1 MIIVKA
7 SRSCRVKFP
16 PPVKLKV
23 PLMELEKTYDP
34 QRFEPRWAEWWVSS
48 GIFHANP
55 HAPGPRFSLAVPP
68 PNVTGSLHIGH
79 MLDHTVID
87 TATRWHRMR
96 GDNTLF
102 LPGTDHAGIATQML
116 VERSLAEQGLS
127 RRELGREEFVRR
139 VWEWK
144 EKYGNRITSQMKRI
158 GDSCDW
164 SRERFTLNPD
174 LSRAVLEA
182 FVRLYERGLIYR
194 GTYMVNWC
202 PRCSTALSDLE
213 VKHDDTQGHLWHI
226 RYPVNGSSRYL
237 IVATTRPE
245 TMLGDTAVAVNP
257 IDARYQD
264 LAGQTVTLPLM
275 NRPIPVIFDEIAD
288 PQFGTGVV
296 KVTPAHDP
304 NDLEAGKRHNLAQI
318 KVIGE
323 DARMTAEAGP
333 YAGLE
338 RFEARK
344 RIVAD
349 LEKLGL
355 LEKVEPYTLALSKC
369 DRCGS
374 IVEPLI
380 STQWFVKTKPLADK
394 AMAAVN
400 DGRIQFVPDNW
411 NKTFFNWMENI
422 RDWCI
427 SRQLWWGHRIPAWH
441 CFNCKAITVARHSP
455 AACPNCQSGELV
467 QDPDVLDTW
476 FSSSL
481 WPFSTLGWPAETEDL
496 RAYYPTT
503 LMITG
508 FDILFFWVARMMMM
522 GIELTGD
529 VPFRQVHMHGLVR
542 DPERKKMSKTK
553 GNVVDPLDIND
564 KYGTD
569 ACRLWL
575 LMAAAPGT
583 DITYN
588 EDKLQSARQFCNKLW
603 NAARLLLMNM
613 ESAGIEPSLSEP
625 GELEAL
631 EDRWI
636 FSRLGSTAEKV
647 NRDLENHRYHEVA
660 EELWQFFWHDFCDWY
675 LEIKKL
681 RLLAG
686 SGLTNDWSN
695 LLAVFSA
702 YLRLQHPILPFIT
715 EELWHRFG
723 QDTSIALARFPQAAA
738 ADEAAEREMGLLQDM
753 VTAAR
758 KLKADNGVDDKTE
771 LAGVLY
777 CRNGA
782 SAVELPVIERL
793 GKVKLEVR
801 TGAAPAL
808 TGAVRSTTH
817 FDLSLQLP
825 AVDRDALRQRL
836 LKENDKLEKL
846 VINIDRQLESEKFLN
861 GAPAHVIEDVRAKR
875 VEYIAQIEKNRGT
888 LDGL

>member
-1 MIIVKA
+1 
-7 SRSCRVKFP
+7 
-16 PPVKLKV
+16 
-23 PLMELEKTYDP
+23 MELEKAYEP
-34 QRFEPRWAEWWVSS
+34 QRFEPRWAEAWVAS
-48 GIFHANP
+48 GIFHADP
-55 HAPGPRFSLAVPP
+55 KAPGPRFSLVVPP

-116 VERSLAEQGLS
+116 VERSLAAEGVTRKQI
-127 RRELGREEFVRR
+127 GREEFVRR
-139 VWEWK
+139 VWEWR
-144 EKYGNRITSQMKRI
+144 EKYGSRITSQMKRI

-202 PRCSTALSDLE
+202 PRCATALSDLE
-213 VKHDDTQGHLWHI
+213 VKHEDTQGSLWHV
-226 RYPVNGSSRYL
+226 RYPVKDSSRSL
-237 IVATTRPE
+237 VVATTRPE

-257 IDARYQD
+257 KDGRYQD
-264 LAGQTVTLPLM
+264 LAGQTVMLPLM
-275 NRPIPVIFDEIAD
+275 NREIPIIFDEVAD
-288 PQFGTGVV
+288 PEFGTGVV

-304 NDLEAGKRHNLAQI
+304 NDLEAGKRNNLPQI

-323 DARMTAEAGP
+323 DAHMTAEAGP
-333 YAGLE
+333 YAGLD

-344 RIVAD
+344 RVVAD

-355 LEKVEPYTLALSKC
+355 LEKIEPYALAISKC
-369 DRCGS
+369 DRCGT
-374 IVEPLI
+374 IVEPLV
-380 STQWFVKTKPLADK
+380 STQWFVKAKPLADK

-400 DGRIQFVPDNW
+400 EGRIQFVPDNW

-441 CFNCKAITVARHSP
+441 CANCQKITVAREAP
-455 AACPNCQSGELV
+455 TACPDCQSAKLE

-481 WPFSTLGWPAETEDL
+481 WPFSTLGWPDDTEDL
-496 RAYYPTT
+496 RAYYPTS

-575 LMAAAPGT
+575 LRAAAPGT

-588 EDKLQSARQFCNKLW
+588 EDKLASARQFANKLW

-613 ESAGIEPSLSEP
+613 ESAGIEPSLPEP
-625 GELEAL
+625 GQLETL

-636 FSRLGSTAEKV
+636 FSRLSRTAESV
-647 NRDLENHRYHEVA
+647 NRALEQHRYHEVA

-681 RLLAG
+681 RLTPN
-686 SGLTNDWSN
+686 SGLTNDWRN
-695 LLAVFSA
+695 LLGVFGA
-702 YLRLQHPILPFIT
+702 YLRLQHPIMPFIT

-723 QDTSIALARFPQAAA
+723 QTKSIALAVYPQAGPV
-738 ADEAAEREMGLLQDM
+738 DEAAESEMGLLQDM

-758 KLKADNGVDDKTE
+758 KLKADNGLDDKLE

-777 CRNGA
+777 CRNG
-782 SAVELPVIERL
+782 SKSVEWPVVEWL
-793 GKVKLEVR
+793 AKVKLDVR
-801 TGAAPAL
+801 TDAPPAL
-808 TGAVRSTTH
+808 SGAVRSTPE
-817 FDLSLQLP
+817 FDLLLQLP
-825 AVDRDALRQRL
+825 EVDHEVQRQRL
-836 LKENDKLEKL
+836 TKETDKLDKL
-846 VINIDRQLESEKFLN
+846 VLNIDRQLASEKFLS
-861 GAPAHVIEDVRAKR
+861 GAPAHVVESLRAKR
-875 VEYIAQIEKNRGT
+875 AEYVAQIEKNRAA
-888 LDGL
+888 LAQLQ

>member
-1 MIIVKA
+1 
-7 SRSCRVKFP
+7 
-16 PPVKLKV
+16 
-23 PLMELEKTYDP
+23 MELEKAYQP
-34 QRFEPRWAEWWVSS
+34 QRFEPRWAQWWVES
-48 GIFHANP
+48 GIFHADP

-116 VERSLAEQGLS
+116 VERNLAEQGIT
-127 RRELGREEFVRR
+127 RREIGRKEFVRR

-164 SRERFTLNPD
+164 SRERFTLDPD
-174 LSRAVLEA
+174 LSHAVLEA

-213 VKHDDTQGHLWHI
+213 VKHDDVQGNLWHI

-257 IDARYQD
+257 ADPRYQD

-275 NRPIPVIFDEIAD
+275 NRPIPIIFDEIAD
-288 PQFGTGVV
+288 PEFGTGVV

-304 NDLEAGKRHNLAQI
+304 NDLEAGKRHSLAQI

-323 DARMTAEAGP
+323 DARMTAEAGA

-349 LEKLGL
+349 LEAHGL
-355 LEKVEPYTLALSKC
+355 LEKVEPYALALSKC
-369 DRCGS
+369 DRCGT

-400 DGRIQFVPDNW
+400 EGRIQFVPDNW

-441 CFNCKAITVARHSP
+441 CGNCKTITVAREAP
-455 AACPNCQSGELV
+455 AVCPNCQSADLT

-481 WPFSTLGWPAETEDL
+481 WPFSTLGWPADTDDL
-496 RAYYPTT
+496 RAYYPTS

-522 GIELTGD
+522 GLELTGD

-542 DPERKKMSKTK
+542 DPTRQKMSKTK

-588 EDKLQSARQFCNKLW
+588 EDKLNSARQFCNKLW

-613 ESAGIEPSLSEP
+613 ESSGIEPSLPEP
-625 GELEAL
+625 GQLETL

-636 FSRLGSTAEKV
+636 FSRLSRTAEKV
-647 NRDLENHRYHEVA
+647 NRDLEQHRYHEVA
-660 EELWQFFWHDFCDWY
+660 EELWQFFWHDFCDSY
-675 LEIKKL
+675 LEIKKSL
-681 RLLAG
+681 FVPG
-686 SGLTNDWSN
+686 TGLTNEWQN

-715 EELWHRFG
+715 EELWHRLG
-723 QDTSIALARFPQAAA
+723 QTTSIALAAFPQSDAI
-738 ADEAAEREMGLLQDM
+738 DEEAEREMALLLDM
-753 VTAAR
+753 AVGAR
-758 KLKADNGVDDKTE
+758 KLKAD
-771 LAGVLY
+771 
-777 CRNGA
+777 
-782 SAVELPVIERL
+782 
-793 GKVKLEVR
+793 GKVESR
-801 TGAAPAL
+801 TKVSGRY
-808 TGAVRSTTH
+808 RSTTTTQTGVARIVAPLAKVVLEQTTGPLNGAVYSTLE
-817 FDLSLQLP
+817 FELSLDVP
-825 AVDRDALRQRL
+825 EVDREAMRQRL
-836 LKENDKLEKL
+836 LKENDKLHKVVL
-846 VINIDRQLESEKFLN
+846 STNAQLENEKFLSS
-861 GAPAHVIEDVRAKR
+861 APQHIAESLRAKR
-875 VEYIAQIEKNRGT
+875 AEYVAQIKKNSDT
-888 LDGL
+888 LDSL

>member
-1 MIIVKA
+1 
-7 SRSCRVKFP
+7 
-16 PPVKLKV
+16 
-23 PLMELEKTYDP
+23 MELEKAYEP
-34 QRFEPRWAEWWVSS
+34 QRFEPHWAEWWVES
-48 GIFHANP
+48 GIFHADP
-55 HAPGPRFSLAVPP
+55 LAPGPRFSLAVPP

-116 VERSLAEQGLS
+116 VERSLATEGLT
-127 RRELGREEFVRR
+127 RQQLNREEFVRR

-213 VKHDDTQGHLWHI
+213 VKHDDTQGSLWHI
-226 RYPVNGSSRYL
+226 RYPVNGSDRYL

-257 IDARYQD
+257 ADPRYQD

-275 NRPIPVIFDEIAD
+275 NRPIPIIFDEIAD

-323 DARMTAEAGP
+323 DAHMTPDAGP
-333 YAGLE
+333 YAGLD

-349 LEKLGL
+349 LEAQGL
-355 LEKVEPYTLALSKC
+355 LEKVEPYALALSKC
-369 DRCGS
+369 DRCGT

-380 STQWFVKTKPLADK
+380 STQWFVKTKPLAER

-400 DGRIQFVPDNW
+400 EGRIQFVPDNW

-441 CFNCKAITVARHSP
+441 CGKCQKITVAREAP
-455 AACPNCQSGELV
+455 AACPNCQSTDLT

-481 WPFSTLGWPAETEDL
+481 WPFSTLGWPADTDDL
-496 RAYYPTT
+496 RTYYPTS

-542 DPERKKMSKTK
+542 DPYRKKMSKTK

-588 EDKLQSARQFCNKLW
+588 EDKLASARQFANKLW

-613 ESAGIEPSLSEP
+613 ESAGIEPALPEP
-625 GELEAL
+625 GRLETL

-636 FSRLGSTAEKV
+636 FSRLSRTAESV
-647 NRDLENHRYHEVA
+647 NRALEQHRYHEVA

-681 RLLAG
+681 RLSPN
-686 SGLTNDWSN
+686 SGLTNDWKN
-695 LLAVFSA
+695 LLAVFST

-723 QDTSIALARFPQAAA
+723 QSTSIALARYPQAGAID
-738 ADEAAEREMGLLQDM
+738 DEPATMHEMAVLQEII
-753 VTAAR
+753 TAAR
-758 KLKADNGVDDKTE
+758 KLRADRGVDRKKE
-771 LAGVLY
+771 LTGVLY
-777 CRNGA
+777 YRDE
-782 SAVELPVIERL
+782 VETLELHVINRL
-793 GKVKLEVR
+793 ANVNIEVR
-801 TGAAPAL
+801 GGTAPAL
-808 TGAVRSTTH
+808 NGAARSTKQ
-817 FDLSLQLP
+817 FDLILDLPEVDPEGERVRLKKEIAQLQKLI
-825 AVDRDALRQRL
+825 A
-836 LKENDKLEKL
+836 DK
-846 VINIDRQLESEKFLN
+846 DRQLSDEKFRR
-861 GAPAHVIEDVRAKR
+861 GAPEHVWFSLTLKR
-875 VEYIAQIEKNRGT
+875 KEYVAQLEKNRDM
-888 LDGL
+888 LDQL

>member
-1 MIIVKA
+1 
-7 SRSCRVKFP
+7 
-16 PPVKLKV
+16 
-23 PLMELEKTYDP
+23 MELEKTYEP
-34 QRFEPRWAEWWVSS
+34 QRFEPRWAEWWVES
-48 GIFHANP
+48 GIFHADP

-116 VERSLAEQGLS
+116 VERSLAAEGTTRLQ
-127 RRELGREEFVRR
+127 LGREEFVRR
-139 VWEWK
+139 VWQWK

-182 FVRLYERGLIYR
+182 FVLLHERGLIYR

-202 PRCSTALSDLE
+202 PRCATALSDLE
-213 VKHDDTQGHLWHI
+213 VKHEDTQGHLWHI
-226 RYPVNGSSRYL
+226 RYPVNDSSRYL

-257 IDARYQD
+257 ADPRYQD

-275 NRPIPVIFDEIAD
+275 NRPIPIIFDDIAD

-296 KVTPAHDP
+296 KITPAHDP

-333 YAGLE
+333 YAGLD

-349 LEKLGL
+349 LEKQGL
-355 LEKVEPYTLALSKC
+355 LEKVEPYSLALSKC
-369 DRCGS
+369 DRCS
-374 IVEPLI
+374 TIVEPLI
-380 STQWFVKTKPLADK
+380 STQWFVKTKPLAEK

-400 DGRIQFVPDNW
+400 EGRIQFVPDNW

-441 CFNCKAITVARHSP
+441 CANCKKITVAREAP
-455 AACPNCQSGELV
+455 TACHHCQSAELT

-481 WPFSTLGWPAETEDL
+481 WPFSTLGWPADTDDL
-496 RAYYPTT
+496 RAYYPTS

-553 GNVVDPLDIND
+553 GNVVDPLDINE

-575 LMAAAPGT
+575 IRAAAPGT

-588 EDKLQSARQFCNKLW
+588 EDKLASARQFANKLW
-603 NAARLLLMNM
+603 NAARMLLMNM
-613 ESAGIEPSLSEP
+613 ESAGIEPSLPEP
-625 GELEAL
+625 GQLEML

-636 FSRLGSTAEKV
+636 FSRLSRTAESA
-647 NRDLENHRYHEVA
+647 NRALEQHRYHEVA

-681 RLLAG
+681 RLSAN
-686 SGLTNDWSN
+686 SGLTNDWRN
-695 LLAVFSA
+695 LLSVFSA

-723 QDTSIALARFPQAAA
+723 QNTSIALARYPQAGAI
-738 ADEAAEREMGLLQDM
+738 DEAAEHQMGLLQDM

-758 KLKADNGVDDKTE
+758 KLKADNGLDDRLE

-777 CRNGA
+777 CHNG
-782 SAVELPVIERL
+782 SKSVELPVLEFL
-793 GKVKLEVR
+793 AKVKLDMR
-801 TGAAPAL
+801 TDPAPVL
-808 TGAVRSTTH
+808 SGAVRSTPE
-817 FDLSLQLP
+817 FDLLLQLP
-825 AVDRDALRQRL
+825 EVDREVQHQRL
-836 LKENDKLEKL
+836 AKETDKLEKL
-846 VINIDRQLESEKFLN
+846 VVNIDRQLESEKFLN
-861 GAPAHVIEDVRAKR
+861 GAPPHVVEDLRGKRAG
-875 VEYIAQIEKNRGT
+875 YIAQIEKNRVAIAQS
-888 LDGL
+888 

>member
-1 MIIVKA
+1 
-7 SRSCRVKFP
+7 
-16 PPVKLKV
+16 
-23 PLMELEKTYDP
+23 MELEKTYDP
-34 QRFEPRWAEWWVSS
+34 QRFEPRWAEWWVES
-48 GIFHANP
+48 GIFHADP
-55 HAPGPRFSLAVPP
+55 LAPGPRFSLAVPP

-116 VERSLAEQGLS
+116 VERSLAAEGIS
-127 RRELGREEFVRR
+127 RRDIGRDEFVRR

-164 SRERFTLNPD
+164 SRERFTLDPD

-202 PRCSTALSDLE
+202 PRCATALSDLE
-213 VKHDDTQGHLWHI
+213 TKHEDTQGSLWHI
-226 RYPVNGSSRYL
+226 RYPVNNSSRYL

-257 IDARYQD
+257 SDPRYQD

-275 NRPIPVIFDEIAD
+275 NRPIPIIFDEIAD
-288 PQFGTGVV
+288 PKFGTGVV

-304 NDLEAGKRHNLAQI
+304 NDLEAGKRHDLAQI

-323 DARMTAEAGP
+323 DARMTADAGP
-333 YAGLE
+333 YAGLD

-355 LEKVEPYTLALSKC
+355 LEKVEPYALALSKC
-369 DRCGS
+369 DRCGT

-380 STQWFVKTKPLADK
+380 STQWFVKTKPLADQ

-441 CFNCKAITVARHSP
+441 CGNCAKITVAREAP
-455 AACPNCQSGELV
+455 KACPNCQSTGLT

-481 WPFSTLGWPAETEDL
+481 WPFSTLGWPAATEDL
-496 RAYYPTT
+496 RAYYPTS

-588 EDKLQSARQFCNKLW
+588 EDKLQSARQFANKLW

-613 ESAGIEPSLSEP
+613 ESAGIEPSSADLGAEP
-625 GELEAL
+625 GQLETL

-636 FSRLGSTAEKV
+636 FSRLSRAAEKV
-647 NRDLENHRYHEVA
+647 NRDLEQHRYHEVA

-681 RLLAG
+681 RLSAG
-686 SGLTNDWSN
+686 SGLTNDWRN

-723 QDTSIALARFPQAAA
+723 QNTSIALARFPQAGEMN
-738 ADEAAEREMGLLQDM
+738 EAAEREMDLLQDM

-758 KLKADNGVDDKTE
+758 KLKADNGVDDKME

-782 SAVELPVIERL
+782 SNVELPVLERL

-801 TGAAPAL
+801 TGAAPVL
-808 TGAVRSTTH
+808 TGAVRSTQH
-817 FDLSLQLP
+817 FDLALQLP
-825 AVDRDALRQRL
+825 ELDHTALRERL
-836 LKENDKLEKL
+836 QKENEKL
-846 VINIDRQLESEKFLN
+846 DKVIVSTSTQLENEKFLN
-861 GAPAHVIEDVRAKR
+861 SAPPHIVESMRAKLADY
-875 VEYIAQIEKNRGT
+875 VATVQKNRDI

>member
-1 MIIVKA
+1 
-7 SRSCRVKFP
+7 
-16 PPVKLKV
+16 
-23 PLMELEKTYDP
+23 MELEKTYEP
-34 QRFEPRWAEWWVSS
+34 QRFEPRWAEWWVES
-48 GIFHANP
+48 GIFHADP
-55 HAPGPRFSLAVPP
+55 HAPGARFSLAVPP

-116 VERSLAEQGLS
+116 VERSLAAEGTTRQQI
-127 RRELGREEFVRR
+127 GREEFVRR

-182 FVRLYERGLIYR
+182 FVRLYERDLIYR

-202 PRCSTALSDLE
+202 PRCATALSDLE
-213 VKHDDTQGHLWHI
+213 VKHEDTQGNLWHI
-226 RYPVNGSSRYL
+226 RYPVNNSSRYL
-237 IVATTRPE
+237 MVATTRPE

-257 IDARYQD
+257 NDPRYQD

-275 NRPIPVIFDEIAD
+275 NRPIPIIFDEIAD

-296 KVTPAHDP
+296 KITPAHDP
-304 NDLEAGKRHNLAQI
+304 NDLEAGKRHDLAQI

-323 DARMTAEAGP
+323 DAHMTAEAGP
-333 YAGLE
+333 YAGLD

-349 LEKLGL
+349 LEAQGL
-355 LEKVEPYTLALSKC
+355 LEKVEPYALAISKC
-369 DRCGS
+369 DRCS
-374 IVEPLI
+374 TIVEPLI
-380 STQWFVKTKPLADK
+380 STQWFVKTKPLAEK

-400 DGRIQFVPDNW
+400 EGRIQFVPDNW
-411 NKTFFNWMENI
+411 DKTFFNWMENI

-441 CFNCKAITVARHSP
+441 CANCKKITVAREEP
-455 AACPNCQSGELV
+455 KACGNCQSTELT

-481 WPFSTLGWPAETEDL
+481 WPFSTLGWPAETDDL

-508 FDILFFWVARMMMM
+508 SDILFFWVARMMMM

-542 DPERKKMSKTK
+542 DPYRKKMSKTK

-588 EDKLQSARQFCNKLW
+588 EDKLASARQFCNKVW
-603 NAARLLLMNM
+603 NAARMLLMNL
-613 ESAGIEPSLSEP
+613 ETSGIEPTLLEP
-625 GELEAL
+625 GQLETL

-636 FSRLGSTAEKV
+636 FSRLSRTAESV
-647 NRDLENHRYHEVA
+647 NRALEQHRYHEVA

-681 RLLAG
+681 RLSPN
-686 SGLTNDWSN
+686 SGLTNDWRN
-695 LLAVFSA
+695 LLGVFSA

-723 QDTSIALARFPQAAA
+723 RTTSIALAPYPQASKT
-738 ADEAAEREMGLLQDM
+738 DEAAEREMGLLQDM

-758 KLKADNGVDDKTE
+758 KLKADNGLDDKME

-777 CRNGA
+777 CRNG
-782 SAVELPVIERL
+782 SSNVELPVLERL

-801 TGAAPAL
+801 TGTAPVL
-808 TGAVRSTTH
+808 TGAVRSTQH
-817 FDLSLQLP
+817 FDLALQLP
-825 AVDRDALRQRL
+825 EVDRDALRQRL
-836 LKENDKLEKL
+836 LKEDDKLQKL
-846 VINIDRQLESEKFLN
+846 VINIDRQLANEKFLSN
-861 GAPAHVIEDVRAKR
+861 APPQIVEELRSKR
-875 VEYIAQIEKNRGT
+875 TEYLAQIQKNRDT

>member
-1 MIIVKA
+1 MKPA
-7 SRSCRVKFP
+7 SGTISH
-16 PPVKLKV
+16 
-23 PLMELEKTYDP
+23 
-34 QRFEPRWAEWWVSS
+34 RF
-48 GIFHANP
+48 
-55 HAPGPRFSLAVPP
+55 
-68 PNVTGSLHIGH
+68 
-79 MLDHTVID
+79 
-87 TATRWHRMR
+87 
-96 GDNTLF
+96 
-102 LPGTDHAGIATQML
+102 
-116 VERSLAEQGLS
+116 
-127 RRELGREEFVRR
+127 
-139 VWEWK
+139 
-144 EKYGNRITSQMKRI
+144 
-158 GDSCDW
+158 
-164 SRERFTLNPD
+164 
-174 LSRAVLEA
+174 
-182 FVRLYERGLIYR
+182 
-194 GTYMVNWC
+194 
-202 PRCSTALSDLE
+202 
-213 VKHDDTQGHLWHI
+213 
-226 RYPVNGSSRYL
+226 
-237 IVATTRPE
+237 
-245 TMLGDTAVAVNP
+245 
-257 IDARYQD
+257 
-264 LAGQTVTLPLM
+264 
-275 NRPIPVIFDEIAD
+275 
-288 PQFGTGVV
+288 
-296 KVTPAHDP
+296 
-304 NDLEAGKRHNLAQI
+304 

-333 YAGLE
+333 YAGLD

-355 LEKVEPYTLALSKC
+355 LEKVEPYALALSKC
-369 DRCGS
+369 DRCGTV
-374 IVEPLI
+374 VEPLI
-380 STQWFVKTKPLADK
+380 STQWFVKTQPLAEK

-400 DGRIQFVPDNW
+400 DGRIRFIPDNW
-411 NKTFFNWMENI
+411 DKTFFNWMENI

-441 CFNCKAITVARHSP
+441 CGDCKKITVTRDIP
-455 AACPNCQSGELV
+455 RLV
-467 QDPDVLDTW
+467 RRTADRQQIEQDPDVLDTW

-481 WPFSTLGWPAETEDL
+481 WPFSTLGWPAQTDDL

-542 DPERKKMSKTK
+542 DPYRKKMSKTK

-564 KYGTD
+564 RFGTD

-588 EDKLQSARQFCNKLW
+588 EDKLNSARQFCNKLW

-613 ESAGIEPSLSEP
+613 ESAGIEPALSEP
-625 GELEAL
+625 GALETL

-636 FSRLGSTAEKV
+636 FNRLSQTAESV
-647 NRDLENHRYHEVA
+647 NRALEQHRYHEVA

-681 RLLAG
+681 RLSAG
-686 SGLTNDWSN
+686 SGLTNDWRN

-723 QDTSIALARFPQAAA
+723 QNTSIALAPYPQAGAI
-738 ADEAAEREMGLLQDM
+738 DEAAEHEMALLQDM

-758 KLKADNGVDDKTE
+758 KLKADNGLDDKLE

-782 SAVELPVIERL
+782 SNVELPVLERL

-801 TGAAPAL
+801 TGAAPVL
-808 TGAVRSTTH
+808 TGAVRSMPQ
-817 FDLSLQLP
+817 FDLALQLP
-825 AVDRDALRQRL
+825 EVDHEVLRQRL
-836 LKENDKLEKL
+836 AKENDKLQKL

-861 GAPAHVIEDVRAKR
+861 SAPPHIVDSLRAKR
-875 VEYIAQIEKNRGT
+875 ADYLDQIKKNSDT
-888 LDGL
+888 LDQL

>member
-1 MIIVKA
+1 
-7 SRSCRVKFP
+7 
-16 PPVKLKV
+16 
-23 PLMELEKTYDP
+23 MELEKAYEP
-34 QRFEPRWAEWWVSS
+34 QRFEPRWAESWVES
-48 GIFHANP
+48 GIFHADP
-55 HAPGPRFSLAVPP
+55 KTPGPRFSLVVPP

-96 GDNTLF
+96 GDNALF

-116 VERSLAEQGLS
+116 VERSLAAEGLN
-127 RRELGREEFVRR
+127 RRQLGRDEFVRR

-144 EKYGNRITSQMKRI
+144 EKYGSRITSQMKRI

-164 SRERFTLNPD
+164 SRERFTLSPE

-213 VKHDDTQGHLWHI
+213 VKHEDTQGSLWHI
-226 RYPVNGSSRYL
+226 RYPVKDSSRVL
-237 IVATTRPE
+237 VVATTRPE

-257 IDARYQD
+257 SDARYQD
-264 LAGQTVTLPLM
+264 LRGKTVILPLM
-275 NRPIPVIFDEIAD
+275 NREIPVIFDELAD
-288 PQFGTGVV
+288 PEFGTGVV

-304 NDLEAGKRHNLAQI
+304 NDLEAGKRNNLPQI

-323 DARMTAEAGP
+323 DAHMTAEAGA
-333 YAGLE
+333 YAALD

-344 RIVAD
+344 RVVAD

-355 LEKVEPYTLALSKC
+355 LEKVEPYALAISKC
-369 DRCGS
+369 DRCGA
-374 IVEPLI
+374 IVEPLV
-380 STQWFVKTKPLADK
+380 STQWFVKAKPLADK

-441 CFNCKAITVARHSP
+441 CANCQKITVAREAP
-455 AACPNCQSGELV
+455 EACPNCASKELV

-481 WPFSTLGWPAETEDL
+481 WPFSTLGWPHETEDL
-496 RAYYPTT
+496 RTYYPTS

-553 GNVVDPLDIND
+553 GNVVDPLDINERF
-564 KYGTD
+564 GTD
-569 ACRLWL
+569 ASRLWL
-575 LMAAAPGT
+575 LKAAAPGT
-583 DITYN
+583 DITYS
-588 EDKLQSARQFCNKLW
+588 EDHLNAARQFANKVW
-603 NAARLLLMNM
+603 NAARLLFMNM
-613 ESAGIEPSLSEP
+613 ESAGIEPCIPQAGVAET
-625 GELEAL
+625 L

-636 FSRLGSTAEKV
+636 FSRLHRTAESV
-647 NRDLENHRYHEVA
+647 NRDMEQHRYHEVA
-660 EELWQFFWHDFCDWY
+660 EQLWQFFWHDFCDWY

-681 RLLAG
+681 RQTPN
-686 SGLTNDWSN
+686 SGLTNDWRN
-695 LLAVFSA
+695 LLNVFGA
-702 YLRLQHPILPFIT
+702 YLRLQHPIMPFIT

-723 QDTSIALARFPQAAA
+723 ETESIASAAYPQAGAT
-738 ADEAAEREMGLLQDM
+738 DEAAEQEMELLQEM
-753 VTAAR
+753 ITAAR
-758 KLKADNGVDDKTE
+758 KLRADHGLDKKLE
-771 LAGVLY
+771 LTGILY
-777 CRNGA
+777 CHNGA
-782 SAVELPVIERL
+782 KHVELGVVEKL
-793 GKVKLEVR
+793 ANVKLDLK
-801 TGAAPAL
+801 TGTPARL
-808 TGAVRSTTH
+808 AGAVRSTPD
-817 FDLSLQLP
+817 FDLWLQLP
-825 AVDRDALRQRL
+825 EVDSQGQRDRL
-836 LKENDKLEKL
+836 QKEIAQLEKL
-846 VINIDRQLESEKFLN
+846 IADKDRQLANEKFLS
-861 GAPAHVIEDVRAKR
+861 GAPPHVVDSLRSKR
-875 VEYIAQIEKNRGT
+875 SEYVAQLEKSRTALNN
-888 LDGL
+888 L

>member
-1 MIIVKA
+1 
-7 SRSCRVKFP
+7 
-16 PPVKLKV
+16 
-23 PLMELEKTYDP
+23 MELEKAYEP
-34 QRFEPRWAEWWVSS
+34 QRFEPHWAEWWVES
-48 GIFHANP
+48 GIFHADP
-55 HAPGPRFSLAVPP
+55 HAPGLQFSLAVPP

-116 VERSLAEQGLS
+116 VERSLAAEGLT
-127 RRELGREEFVRR
+127 RQQLGREEFVRR

-202 PRCSTALSDLE
+202 PRCATALSDLE
-213 VKHDDTQGHLWHI
+213 VKHDDTQGNLWHI
-226 RYPVNGSSRYL
+226 RYPVNNSSRYL

-257 IDARYQD
+257 SDPRYQD
-264 LAGQTVTLPLM
+264 LGGQTVTLPLM
-275 NRPIPVIFDEIAD
+275 NRPIPIIFDEIAD

-304 NDLEAGKRHNLAQI
+304 NDLEAGKRHDLPQI

-323 DARMTAEAGP
+323 DAHMTADAGP
-333 YAGLE
+333 YAGLD

-349 LEKLGL
+349 LEKQGL
-355 LEKVEPYTLALSKC
+355 LEKVEPYALAISKC
-369 DRCGS
+369 DRCGT
-374 IVEPLI
+374 IVEPLV
-380 STQWFVKTKPLADK
+380 STQWFVKTRPLAEK
-394 AMAAVN
+394 ALAAVN
-400 DGRIQFVPDNW
+400 EGRIQFVPDNW

-441 CFNCKAITVARHSP
+441 CANCQKITVAREAP
-455 AACPNCQSGELV
+455 AACPNCQSSELK

-481 WPFSTLGWPAETEDL
+481 WPFSTLGWPADTDDL
-496 RAYYPTT
+496 RSYYPTS

-542 DPERKKMSKTK
+542 DPYRKKMSKTK

-564 KYGTD
+564 RFGTD

-588 EDKLQSARQFCNKLW
+588 EDKLASARQFANKLW
-603 NAARLLLMNM
+603 NAARLLLMNL
-613 ESAGIEPSLSEP
+613 ESAGIEPSLPEP
-625 GELEAL
+625 GRLETL

-636 FSRLGSTAEKV
+636 FSRLSHTAESV
-647 NRDLENHRYHEVA
+647 NRALEQHRYHEVA

-681 RLLAG
+681 RLSPN
-686 SGLTNDWSN
+686 SGLTNDWRN
-695 LLAVFSA
+695 VLGVFSA

-723 QDTSIALARFPQAAA
+723 QTTSIALAPYPQAGAV
-738 ADEAAEREMGLLQDM
+738 DESAEREMGLLQEM

-758 KLKADNGVDDKTE
+758 KLKADNGLDDKIE

-777 CRNGA
+777 CRNG
-782 SAVELPVIERL
+782 SRNIEFPVVEFLA
-793 GKVKLEVR
+793 KVKLEVR
-801 TGAAPAL
+801 TDAPLAL
-808 TGAVRSTTH
+808 TGAVRSTAQ

-825 AVDRDALRQRL
+825 EVDTEALRQRL
-836 LKENDKLEKL
+836 TKENDKLQKQ
-846 VINIDRQLESEKFLN
+846 VVNIDRQLASEKFLN
-861 GAPAHVIEDVRAKR
+861 GAPPHIVESLRGKRA
-875 VEYIAQIEKNRGT
+875 EYVAQIEKNRDM
-888 LDGL
+888 LDQL

>member
-1 MIIVKA
+1 
-7 SRSCRVKFP
+7 
-16 PPVKLKV
+16 
-23 PLMELEKTYDP
+23 MELEKAYEP
-34 QRFEPRWAEWWVSS
+34 QRFEPHWAKWWVES
-48 GIFHANP
+48 GIFHADP
-55 HAPGPRFSLAVPP
+55 HVPGPRFSLVVPP

-87 TATRWHRMR
+87 TATRWHRMC

-116 VERSLAEQGLS
+116 VERSMAAEGIT
-127 RRELGREEFVRR
+127 RREIGREAFVCR

-202 PRCSTALSDLE
+202 PRCATALSDLE
-213 VKHDDTQGHLWHI
+213 VKHDDTQGSLWHI
-226 RYPVNGSSRYL
+226 RYPVNSSSRYL

-257 IDARYQD
+257 NDERYQD

-275 NRPIPVIFDEIAD
+275 NRAIPIIFDEIAD

-304 NDLEAGKRHNLAQI
+304 NDLEAGKRHHLQQI

-323 DARMTAEAGP
+323 DARMTADAGP
-333 YAGLE
+333 YAGLD

-349 LEKLGL
+349 LEKQGL
-355 LEKVEPYTLALSKC
+355 LEKVEPYALALSKC
-369 DRCGS
+369 DRCGT

-380 STQWFVKTKPLADK
+380 STQWFVKTKPLAEK

-400 DGRIQFVPDNW
+400 EGRIQFVPENW

-441 CFNCKAITVARHSP
+441 CGNCKTITVAREAP
-455 AACPNCQSGELV
+455 ANCPNCQSSELT

-481 WPFSTLGWPAETEDL
+481 WPFSTLGWPEETEDL
-496 RAYYPTT
+496 RAYYPTS

-553 GNVVDPLDIND
+553 GNVVDPLDINE

-588 EDKLQSARQFCNKLW
+588 EDRLKSARQFCNKLW
-603 NAARLLLMNM
+603 NAARFLLMNM
-613 ESAGIEPSLSEP
+613 EGAGIEPSLPNAGHSDT
-625 GELEAL
+625 L

-636 FSRLGSTAEKV
+636 RVRLSRTTEWV
-647 NRDLENHRYHEVA
+647 NRALAQHRYHEVA
-660 EELWQFFWHDFCDWY
+660 EELWRFFWHDFCDWY
-675 LEIKKL
+675 LEFKKL
-681 RLLAG
+681 RMVSG
-686 SGLTNDWSN
+686 SGLTNEWRN
-695 LLAVFSA
+695 LLAIFKD
-702 YLRLQHPILPFIT
+702 YLKLQHPILPFIT

-723 QDTSIALARFPQAAA
+723 QNTSIALAEYPQAEAID
-738 ADEAAEREMGLLQDM
+738 DEPETMHEMAVLQEII
-753 VTAAR
+753 TAAR
-758 KLKADNGVDDKTE
+758 KLRADHGIENKQE

-777 CRNGA
+777 YREEIETLNEYAIKRLANVSLDVRGGTA
-782 SAVELPVIERL
+782 PEL
-793 GKVKLEVR
+793 K
-801 TGAAPAL
+801 
-808 TGAVRSTTH
+808 GAVRSTRQ
-817 FDLSLQLP
+817 FDLILEIPQ
-825 AVDRDALRQRL
+825 VDREGERTRL
-836 LKENDKLEKL
+836 KKEIAELQKL
-846 VINIDRQLESEKFLN
+846 VADKNRQLSDEKFRSN
-861 GAPAHVIEDVRAKR
+861 APKHVWFTLMLKR
-875 VEYIAQIEKNRGT
+875 DEYVAQLDKNREM
-888 LDGL
+888 LDQLG

>member
-1 MIIVKA
+1 
-7 SRSCRVKFP
+7 
-16 PPVKLKV
+16 
-23 PLMELEKTYDP
+23 MELEKTYEP
-34 QRFEPRWAEWWVSS
+34 QRFEPRWAEWWVES
-48 GIFHANP
+48 GIFHADP
-55 HAPGPRFSLAVPP
+55 RAPGARFSLAVPP

-116 VERSLAEQGLS
+116 VERSLAAEGIA
-127 RRELGREEFVRR
+127 RREIGREEFVRR

-202 PRCSTALSDLE
+202 PRCGTALSDLE
-213 VKHDDTQGHLWHI
+213 VKHEDTQGNLWHI
-226 RYPVNGSSRYL
+226 RYSLNNSSRYL

-257 IDARYQD
+257 SDARYQD
-264 LAGQTVTLPLM
+264 LGGQTVTLPLM
-275 NRPIPVIFDEIAD
+275 NRPIPIIFDEIAD

-304 NDLEAGKRHNLAQI
+304 NDLEAGKRHDLPQI

-323 DARMTAEAGP
+323 DAHMTAEAGP
-333 YAGLE
+333 YAGLD

-344 RIVAD
+344 RIVTD
-349 LEKLGL
+349 LERQGL
-355 LEKVEPYTLALSKC
+355 LEKVEPYELAISKC
-369 DRCGS
+369 DRCGT

-380 STQWFVKTKPLADK
+380 STQWFVKTKPLAEK

-400 DGRIQFVPDNW
+400 EGRIQFVPDNW

-441 CFNCKAITVARHSP
+441 CSNCKNITVAREAP
-455 AACPNCQSGELV
+455 AACPNCLSTELT

-481 WPFSTLGWPAETEDL
+481 WPFSTLGWPDDTEDL
-496 RAYYPTT
+496 RAYYPTS

-529 VPFRQVHMHGLVR
+529 VPFRQVHLHGLVR

-588 EDKLQSARQFCNKLW
+588 EDKLNSARQFANKLW

-613 ESAGIEPSLSEP
+613 ESAGIEPSLPEP
-625 GELEAL
+625 GQLQTV

-636 FSRLGSTAEKV
+636 FSRLNRTAQIA
-647 NRDLENHRYHEVA
+647 NRQLEQHRYHEVA

-681 RLLAG
+681 RLSPD
-686 SGLTNDWSN
+686 SGLTNDWCN
-695 LLAVFSA
+695 ILAVFSA
-702 YLRLQHPILPFIT
+702 YLRLQHPVLPFIT

-723 QDTSIALARFPQAAA
+723 QNTSIALAQYPQAGVT
-738 ADEAAEREMGLLQDM
+738 DEGAEREMGLLQDM
-753 VTAAR
+753 VTAVR
-758 KLKADNGVDDKTE
+758 KLKADHGVDDKLE
-771 LAGVLY
+771 LVGVLY

-782 SAVELPVIERL
+782 SNVELPVLERL

-801 TGAAPAL
+801 DGAAPVL
-808 TGAVRSTTH
+808 TGAVRSTPH

-825 AVDRDALRQRL
+825 EVDREALSQRL
-836 LKENDKLEKL
+836 LKEIDKLQKL
-846 VINIDRQLESEKFLN
+846 VLNIDSQLENEKFLSS
-861 GAPAHVIEDVRAKR
+861 APSHIVESLRAKR
-875 VEYIAQIEKNRGT
+875 AEYIVQIKKNRDM

>member
-1 MIIVKA
+1 
-7 SRSCRVKFP
+7 
-16 PPVKLKV
+16 
-23 PLMELEKTYDP
+23 MELEKAYEP
-34 QRFEPRWAEWWVSS
+34 QRFEPHWAEWWVES
-48 GIFHANP
+48 GIFHADP

-96 GDNTLF
+96 GDNSLF

-116 VERSLAEQGLS
+116 VERSLAAEGITRQQ
-127 RRELGREEFVRR
+127 LGREEFVRR

-164 SRERFTLNPD
+164 SRERFTLAPD

-202 PRCSTALSDLE
+202 PRCATALSDLE
-213 VKHDDTQGHLWHI
+213 VKHDDTQGNLWHI
-226 RYPVNGSSRYL
+226 RYPVNNSSRYL

-257 IDARYQD
+257 ADPRYQD

-275 NRPIPVIFDEIAD
+275 NRPIPIIFDDIAD
-288 PQFGTGVV
+288 PKFGTGVV
-296 KVTPAHDP
+296 KITPAHDP
-304 NDLEAGKRHNLAQI
+304 NDLEAGKRHDLPQI

-323 DARMTAEAGP
+323 DARMTADAGP
-333 YAGLE
+333 YAGLD
-338 RFEARK
+338 RFEARR

-349 LEKLGL
+349 LEKQGL
-355 LEKVEPYTLALSKC
+355 LEKVEPYAVALSKC
-369 DRCGS
+369 DRCGA

-380 STQWFVKTKPLADK
+380 STQWFVKTKPLAEK

-400 DGRIQFVPDNW
+400 EGRIQFVPDNW

-441 CFNCKAITVARHSP
+441 CGNCKTITVARQTP
-455 AACPNCQSGELV
+455 ASCPNCQSADLT
-467 QDPDVLDTW
+467 QDSDVLDTW

-481 WPFSTLGWPAETEDL
+481 WPFSTLGWPAETDDL
-496 RAYYPTT
+496 RAYYPTS

-553 GNVVDPLDIND
+553 GNVVDPLDINE

-588 EDKLQSARQFCNKLW
+588 EDKLASARQFANKLW

-613 ESAGIEPSLSEP
+613 ESAGIEPCLPEP
-625 GELEAL
+625 GQLETL

-636 FSRLGSTAEKV
+636 FSRLGRTAESV
-647 NRDLENHRYHEVA
+647 NRALEQHRYHEVA

-681 RLLAG
+681 RLSPN
-686 SGLTNDWSN
+686 SGLTNDWRN
-695 LLAVFSA
+695 ILGLFSA

-723 QDTSIALARFPQAAA
+723 QNTSIALAKYPQAGST
-738 ADEAAEREMGLLQDM
+738 DEAAEREMGLLQDM
-753 VTAAR
+753 VTAVR
-758 KLKADNGVDDKTE
+758 KLKADNGLDDKLE

-777 CRNGA
+777 CRNG
-782 SAVELPVIERL
+782 SRNVEFPVVEWL
-793 GKVKLEVR
+793 AKVKLEVR
-801 TGAAPAL
+801 TDAPPAL
-808 TGAVRSTTH
+808 TGAVRSTAQ

-825 AVDRDALRQRL
+825 EVDTEALRQRL
-836 LKENDKLEKL
+836 LKEIGVLEKL
-846 VINIDRQLESEKFLN
+846 VGNSDRQLANEEFVSR
-861 GAPAHVIEDVRAKR
+861 APAHVVESLRAKR
-875 VEYIAQIEKNRGT
+875 TEYLAQITKNRDM
-888 LDGL
+888 LNQL

>member
-1 MIIVKA
+1 
-7 SRSCRVKFP
+7 
-16 PPVKLKV
+16 
-23 PLMELEKTYDP
+23 MELEKTYEP
-34 QRFEPRWAEWWVSS
+34 QRFEPRWAEWWVES
-48 GIFHANP
+48 GIFHADP
-55 HAPGPRFSLAVPP
+55 HAPGPRFSLVVPP

-116 VERSLAEQGLS
+116 VERSLAAEGTT
-127 RRELGREEFVRR
+127 RREIGREEFVRR

-164 SRERFTLNPD
+164 SREQFTLSGE

-202 PRCSTALSDLE
+202 PRCATALSDLE
-213 VKHDDTQGHLWHI
+213 VKHEDTQGSLWHI
-226 RYPVNGSSRYL
+226 RYPVRGSSRYL

-257 IDARYQD
+257 SDPRYQD

-304 NDLEAGKRHNLAQI
+304 NDLEAGKRHDLAQI

-333 YAGLE
+333 YAGLD

-349 LEKLGL
+349 LEKQGL
-355 LEKVEPYTLALSKC
+355 LEKVEPYALALSKC
-369 DRCGS
+369 DRCS
-374 IVEPLI
+374 TIVEPLI
-380 STQWFVKTKPLADK
+380 STQWFVKTKPLAEK

-400 DGRIQFVPDNW
+400 EGRIRFVPDNW
-411 NKTFFNWMENI
+411 NKTFFNWMESI

-441 CFNCKAITVARHSP
+441 CANCHKITVAREAPSNCSH
-455 AACPNCQSGELV
+455 CQSAELV

-481 WPFSTLGWPAETEDL
+481 WPFSTLGWPADTEDL

-503 LMITG
+503 LLITG

-529 VPFRQVHMHGLVR
+529 VPFREVHMHGLVR
-542 DPERKKMSKTK
+542 DPMRQKMSKTK

-588 EDKLQSARQFCNKLW
+588 EDKLNSARQFANKLW

-613 ESAGIEPSLSEP
+613 ESAGIEPSLPEA
-625 GELEAL
+625 GQLETL

-636 FSRLGSTAEKV
+636 FGRLSSTAESV
-647 NRDLENHRYHEVA
+647 NRALEQHRYHEVA

-681 RLLAG
+681 RLTPN
-686 SGLTNDWSN
+686 SGLTNDWRN
-695 LLAVFSA
+695 LLAVFGA

-723 QDTSIALARFPQAAA
+723 QNTSIALARYPQAGAI
-738 ADEAAEREMGLLQDM
+738 DEAAGREMSLLQDM

-758 KLKADNGVDDKTE
+758 KLKADNGVDDKLE

-777 CRNGA
+777 CRNG
-782 SAVELPVIERL
+782 SSNVELPVLERL

-801 TGAAPAL
+801 TGTAPAL
-808 TGAVRSTTH
+808 SGAVRSTQH
-817 FDLSLQLP
+817 FDLALQLP
-825 AVDRDALRQRL
+825 EVDRDALRQRL
-836 LKENDKLEKL
+836 LKENDKLQKL
-846 VINIDRQLESEKFLN
+846 IIGIDRQLGNENFLS
-861 GAPAHVIEDVRAKR
+861 GAPPHI
-875 VEYIAQIEKNRGT
+875 VESLGANRTEYLDRIQKNRDT

>member
-1 MIIVKA
+1 
-7 SRSCRVKFP
+7 
-16 PPVKLKV
+16 
-23 PLMELEKTYDP
+23 MELEKAYEP
-34 QRFEPRWAEWWVSS
+34 QRFEPHWAERWVAS
-48 GIFHANP
+48 GIFHADPNT
-55 HAPGPRFSLAVPP
+55 PGPRFSLAVPP

-96 GDNTLF
+96 GYNTLF

-116 VERSLAEQGLS
+116 VERSLAAEGITRQQ
-127 RRELGREEFVRR
+127 LGREEFVRR

-164 SRERFTLNPD
+164 SREQFTLSPE

-182 FVRLYERGLIYR
+182 FVCLYERGLIYR

-202 PRCSTALSDLE
+202 PRCATALSDLE
-213 VKHDDTQGHLWHI
+213 VKHEDTQGSLWHI
-226 RYPVNGSSRYL
+226 RYPVNHHPVNDSSRYL

-257 IDARYQD
+257 SDPRYQD

-304 NDLEAGKRHNLAQI
+304 NDLEAGKRHDLARI

-333 YAGLE
+333 YAGLD

-344 RIVAD
+344 RILAD
-349 LEKLGL
+349 LEKQGL
-355 LEKVEPYTLALSKC
+355 LEKVDSYTLALSKC
-369 DRCGS
+369 DRCGT

-380 STQWFVKTKPLADK
+380 STQWFVKTKPLADQ
-394 AMAAVN
+394 AIAAVN
-400 DGRIQFVPDNW
+400 EGRIQFVPDNW

-441 CFNCKAITVARHSP
+441 CANCKKITVAREAP
-455 AACPNCQSGELV
+455 KACSHCQSEAIE

-481 WPFSTLGWPAETEDL
+481 WPFSTLGWPADTADL
-496 RAYYPTT
+496 RAYYPTS

-553 GNVVDPLDIND
+553 GNVVDPLDINE

-575 LMAAAPGT
+575 LRAAAPGT

-588 EDKLQSARQFCNKLW
+588 EDKLESARQFCNKLW

-613 ESAGIEPSLSEP
+613 ESAGIEPSLPEP
-625 GELEAL
+625 GELETL

-636 FSRLGSTAEKV
+636 TSRLSRTSESV
-647 NRDLENHRYHEVA
+647 NRALEQHRYHEVA

-681 RLLAG
+681 RLVSN
-686 SGLTNDWSN
+686 SGLNNDWRN
-695 LLAVFSA
+695 LLSVFSA

-723 QDTSIALARFPQAAA
+723 QNTSISLAPYPQAGTL
-738 ADEAAEREMGLLQDM
+738 DESAEREMGLLQDM

-758 KLKADNGVDDKTE
+758 KLKADNGLDDRME

-777 CRNGA
+777 RRNGA
-782 SAVELPVIERL
+782 SQVELPVLERL
-793 GKVKLEVR
+793 GRVKLDVR
-801 TGAAPAL
+801 TGAAPVL
-808 TGAVRSTTH
+808 SGAVRSTPH
-817 FDLSLQLP
+817 FDLLLQLP
-825 AVDRDALRQRL
+825 EVDAEALRQRL
-836 LKENDKLEKL
+836 AKENDKLQKL
-846 VINIDRQLESEKFLN
+846 VINIERQLANEKFLN
-861 GAPAHVIEDVRAKR
+861 GAPATVVEDLRAKLA
-875 VEYIAQIEKNRGT
+875 EYLAQIKKNRDT
-888 LDGL
+888 LGLL

>member
-1 MIIVKA
+1 
-7 SRSCRVKFP
+7 
-16 PPVKLKV
+16 
-23 PLMELEKTYDP
+23 MELEKAYEP
-34 QRFEPRWAEWWVSS
+34 QRFEPRWAEQWVAS
-48 GIFHANP
+48 GIFHADPN
-55 HAPGPRFSLAVPP
+55 APGPRFSLVVPP

-116 VERSLAEQGLS
+116 VERSLAAEGIS
-127 RRELGREEFVRR
+127 RKELGRDEFVRR

-164 SRERFTLNPD
+164 SREKFTLSAE
-174 LSRAVLEA
+174 LSPAVLEA
-182 FVRLYERGLIYR
+182 FVRMYERDLIYR

-202 PRCSTALSDLE
+202 PRCGTAISDLE
-213 VKHDDTQGHLWHI
+213 VKHEETQGNLWHI

-257 IDARYQD
+257 TDPRYQD

-275 NRPIPVIFDEIAD
+275 NRPLPIIFDEIAD

-318 KVIGE
+318 RVIGE
-323 DARMTAEAGP
+323 DAHMTADAGP
-333 YAGLE
+333 YAGLD

-349 LEKLGL
+349 LEAQGL
-355 LEKVEPYTLALSKC
+355 LERVEPHALAISKC
-369 DRCGS
+369 DRCS
-374 IVEPLI
+374 TIVEPLI
-380 STQWFVKTKPLADK
+380 STQWFVKTQPLAAK

-400 DGRIQFVPDNW
+400 EGRIEFVPENW

-441 CFNCKAITVARHSP
+441 CGNCKKITVAREAQ
-455 AACPNCQSGELV
+455 AACPNCQSTELT

-481 WPFSTLGWPAETEDL
+481 WPFSTLGWPVETDDY
-496 RAYYPTT
+496 RAYYPTS

-529 VPFRQVHMHGLVR
+529 VPFREVHMHGLVR

-553 GNVVDPLDIND
+553 GNVVDPLDINE

-575 LMAAAPGT
+575 LNAAAPGT

-588 EDKLQSARQFCNKLW
+588 EDKLNSARQFCNKLW

-613 ESAGIEPSLSEP
+613 ESAGIEPSLP
-625 GELEAL
+625 DAGPFQLETL

-636 FSRLGSTAEKV
+636 FSRLNSTAEFV
-647 NRDLENHRYHEVA
+647 NRALEQHRYHEVA
-660 EELWQFFWHDFCDWY
+660 ESLWQFFWHDFCDWY

-681 RLLAG
+681 RLTAS
-686 SGLTNDWSN
+686 SGLTNDWRN

-702 YLRLQHPILPFIT
+702 YLRLQHPVLPFIT

-723 QDTSIALARFPQAAA
+723 QTTSIALAPYPQTGV
-738 ADEAAEREMGLLQDM
+738 ADEAAEREMALLQEM

-758 KLKADNGVDDKTE
+758 KLKADNGLDDKIE

-782 SAVELPVIERL
+782 SKVELPVLERL

-801 TGAAPAL
+801 QGAAPAL
-808 TGAVRSTTH
+808 TGAVRSTQQ
-817 FDLSLQLP
+817 FDLSLDLP
-825 AVDRDALRQRL
+825 DVDRDALRERL
-836 LKENDKLEKL
+836 LKENNKLQKL
-846 VINIDRQLESEKFLN
+846 VQSSERQLEDEKFLS
-861 GAPAHVIEDVRAKR
+861 GAPPHIVESLRAKR
-875 VEYIAQIEKNRGT
+875 AEYLDQIKKNRDT